1 MLQKTISLLRAVWW
15 VSQDTID
22 QYLKDRVLRMGAAL
36 AYYTIFS
43 LPALLII
50 VIGLVGFF
58 FGEAAVEGRIYA
70 ELHTVLGEEVATQL
84 QLVVKGLG
92 NSSQNGWAAIIGAGF
107 LIFVATGIFYVIQE
121 ALNIVFGVEAAPP
134 LRNTGSSIVWQIV
147 NRLLS
152 LGMIALLC
160 AIFIGSILL
169 NSVVGHL
176 SAFITNNQH
185 WLEANLPNFLAEW
198 IPFFTGYLL
207 LFIRIFASLFLL
219 SLFFL
224 SLYKILPAV
233 RLHWRKAWAGAWA
246 AAVLFWLGQ
255 ELMGLYLSYVGLISA
270 YGAAGSLIV
279 LLLWVYYS
287 SQVVFLGAEFTKSL
301 YRYQNIA
308 IEPKAFSNKLRKSG
322 EPQKNDE
329 PTDTHL

>member
-1 MLQKTISLLRAVWW
+1 MLQKIFSFFRATWW
-15 VSQDTID
+15 VTKDTIE
-22 QYLKDRVLRMGAAL
+22 QYLADRVLRMGAAL

-70 ELHTVLGEEVATQL
+70 ELHTVVGSEVAEQL
-84 QLVVKGLG
+84 QIAVKSLG
-92 NSSQNGWAAIIGAGF
+92 NSTQNGWAAIIGAGF
-107 LIFVATGIFYVIQE
+107 LIFVATGIFYVLQE

-134 LRNTGSSIVWQIV
+134 LRSTGHSILWQIV

-169 NSVVGHL
+169 NSVVGQL
-176 SAFITNNQH
+176 SSFITNNQY
-185 WLEANLPNFLAEW
+185 WLQSRLPDFLAEW
-198 IPFFTGYLL
+198 LPFFTGYLL
-207 LFIRIFASLFLL
+207 MFLRIGASLFLL

-233 RLHWRKAWAGAWA
+233 RLHWRKAWAGAWF

-255 ELMGLYLSYVGLISA
+255 ELLGWYLSSVGIISA

-287 SQVVFLGAEFTKSL
+287 SQVVFLGAEFTKAL
-301 YRYQNIA
+301 YRYQEQV
-308 IEPKAFSNKLRKSG
+308 IEPKAFSHKLRR
-322 EPQKNDE
+322 E
-329 PTDTHL
+329 